1 MLFLFSCV
9 FKFFSGALSSWC
21 TSSRNHRLCMS
32 YALCRLLSASTF
44 YLFPFLAS
52 FLDFLSYFSFFLPFF
67 LLSYFLDILT
77 IFLRHGASGK
87 GNAMR
92 NWELRAREV
101 TTTDN
106 DKYFTFVWYVL
117 SFSLPLFI
125 SLSVTLSHPLFIF
138 ISLSVSLSLSLSISP
153 SLSLSSFS
161 LFYLFICLSLSNSAK
176 RTDGQFFVRTYK
188 MTVSVISRTVQPPG
202 WSSPLKVRKITK
214 SIKKVVVPL
223 FFINFHN
230 YFIICFLSFHV

>member
-1 MLFLFSCV
+1 MINILLLYDTSC
-9 FKFFSGALSSWC
+9 
-21 TSSRNHRLCMS
+21 
-32 YALCRLLSASTF
+32 
-44 YLFPFLAS
+44 
-52 FLDFLSYFSFFLPFF
+52 
-67 LLSYFLDILT
+67 
-77 IFLRHGASGK
+77 
-87 GNAMR
+87 
-92 NWELRAREV
+92 
-101 TTTDN
+101 
-106 DKYFTFVWYVL
+106 
-117 SFSLPLFI
+117 FSLPLFI

-138 ISLSVSLSLSLSISP
+138 ISLSVSLSLFLSP
-153 SLSLSSFS
+153 PLSLSL
-161 LFYLFICLSLSNSAK
+161 LFLYSIYLSVSLSNSAK